1 MKLTRKL
8 IPAVILAAMG
18 ATAHAQSSNILNVVA
33 GNVTF
38 SGSGTLTFSQ
48 DLLDALNTAS
58 ISAVNFAPATSN
70 IVGTPGAYTTIS
82 ASAPMSSMLLNTDTL
97 AVTGVSTKGGMSL
110 TAPGTVKSISTGG
123 SLTVTDISVD
133 LTSKVVYATIIGG
146 NGVGTL
152 NNFALWNYANLTG
165 PTTYAGPGNY
175 TDDITGLSLTSTGF
189 TVFSQA
195 LGLGSLG
202 KAAMQGISDYGSIHS
217 VLNTKLVLD
226 TTPSIPE
233 PSTYALMG
241 LGVAGIALARRRKA
255 A

>member
-8 IPAVILAAMG
+8 IPAVIMAAMG
-18 ATAHAQSSNILNVVA
+18 TAAHADNILNVVA
-33 GNVTF
+33 GNITF

-58 ISAVNFAPATSN
+58 ISAINYAPATSN
-70 IVGTPGAYTTIS
+70 IVGTAGSYTTIS
-82 ASAPMSSMLLNTDTL
+82 ASAPMASMLLNTDTL

-110 TAPGTVKSISTGG
+110 TAPGAIKSISTGG

-133 LTSKVVYATIIGG
+133 LTSKTVFATIIGG

-202 KAAMQGISDYGSIHS
+202 KAAMQGITDYGSIHS
-217 VLNTKLVLD
+217 VLNTKLVIA
-226 TTPSIPE
+226 PSVPE

-241 LGVAGIALARRRKA
+241 LGMAGIAVAARRRKA